1 MRGYTKALSIIALL
15 CTLVLSGCATQNG
28 GFKISQLAKTDID
41 SVTDAHIKELKRLNR
56 QLAIKLYKRNPKELA
71 KAPGNPGIDS
81 RVNLMFERNNIARLK
96 ELGGRDGIDAVPLA
110 FAEDYQGDRVYA
122 LMTGMI
128 GMLDAAYNHKDEFFL
143 LDELDQQKLYNS
155 ARNLETIAW
164 RLNSLKDENG
174 NLYLLSNGVTPD
186 GVKNLSYER
195 IYGKLIS
202 LQDMMASL
210 VAGSSNRTIT
220 KVVHSVAST
229 TLLPI

>member
-1 MRGYTKALSIIALL
+1 MRGYTQLFCIFTLACSLL
-15 CTLVLSGCATQNG
+15 LSGCATQNS

-41 SVTDAHIKELKRLNR
+41 SVTDAHITELKRLNR
-56 QLAIKLYKRNPKELA
+56 QLAIKLYKRNPRELA
-71 KAPGNPGIDS
+71 KVVGNTSIDS
-81 RVNLMFERNNIARLK
+81 RVDLMFNRNNPQRLT
-96 ELGGRDGIDAVPLA
+96 ELHGLDGINAVPLA
-110 FAEDYQGDRVYA
+110 FTEDYQGDRVYA
-122 LMTGMI
+122 LMAGMI
-128 GMLDAAYNHKDEFFL
+128 SMLDASYNNKDEFFL

-164 RLNSLKDENG
+164 RLNSLKQENEE
-174 NLYLLSNGVTPD
+174 LFLLSNGVSPD
-186 GVKNLSYER
+186 GVKNLSFER
-195 IYGKLIS
+195 IFGKMIA

>member
-1 MRGYTKALSIIALL
+1 MRSYTHFLSLL
-15 CTLVLSGCATQNG
+15 LLTSSLLVSGCATNNS

-41 SVTDAHIKELKRLNR
+41 TVTDAHITELKRLNR
-56 QLAIKLYKRNPKELA
+56 ELANKLYKRNPRELM
-71 KAPGNPGIDS
+71 KAGTADIKA
-81 RVNLMFERNNIARLK
+81 RVDLMFNRNSTQRLTAMNN
-96 ELGGRDGIDAVPLA
+96 LDGIDAVPLA

-122 LMTGMI
+122 LMAGMI
-128 GMLDAAYNHKDEFFL
+128 GMLDASYNYKDEFFL
-143 LDELDQQKLYNS
+143 LDELDHQKLYNS

-164 RLNSLKDENG
+164 RLNSLKHKNG
-174 NLYLLSNGVTPD
+174 ELFLLSNGVSPQ
-186 GVKNLSYER
+186 GVKNLSFER
-195 IYGKLIS
+195 IFGKMIA